1 MKIENINW
9 NNFFSKNTFNFDKKI
24 ALSIWHILFDW
35 NFEKKNEKIL
45 EYKILISKT
54 LIKKYIIWFYLYML
68 HALAC
73 SNIYMP
79 WHDCL
84 SIISKHITTEN
95 IQNVL
100 RITNKSIKNLSY
112 SIINYNYNFL
122 TSTKY
127 PRFLY
132 EEEKHK
138 KQ

>member
-1 MKIENINW
+1 
-9 NNFFSKNTFNFDKKI
+9 
-24 ALSIWHILFDW
+24 
-35 NFEKKNEKIL
+35 
-45 EYKILISKT
+45 
-54 LIKKYIIWFYLYML
+54 ML
-68 HALAC
+68 HSLAC
-73 SNIYMP
+73 FNIYLNL
-79 WHDCL
+79 HDCL
-84 SIISKHITTEN
+84 SIISKLIKTEN

-127 PRFLY
+127 PRFLH

>member
-1 MKIENINW
+1 
-9 NNFFSKNTFNFDKKI
+9 
-24 ALSIWHILFDW
+24 
-35 NFEKKNEKIL
+35 
-45 EYKILISKT
+45 
-54 LIKKYIIWFYLYML
+54 ML

-79 WHDCL
+79 WHDYL

-127 PRFLY
+127 PRFLH